1 MSTPTE
7 RNAFYSRE
15 REQWSDCG
23 YGGRSSVTAQRRR
36 SVPVTSTREC
46 GGLRDE
52 ACRPKPWKQTASADG
67 VHLYEFQNKLRC
79 VFVPMPANNV
89 VSFSIV
95 YLVGSNA
102 ETSSQYGSVHVLE
115 HLMFKGARKYHKG
128 SKRGDIWHALGDNGA
143 VGVNASTSKRR
154 TEYHSQMPVRL
165 LESAIE
171 LEADRM
177 ESPLLDQ
184 KAAEGERIVVLNEY
198 QRQRNSRTSLL
209 RQKTFMASFD
219 NGSTGK
225 AVIGTGKTICRIISH
240 MPELRRFQQTYYVPA
255 NACLV
260 ITGGPF
266 DAERTLA
273 HIHHCFGHMSPGTC
287 SRDADG
293 AGSLEEDQPQHG
305 AKAVDISGPMPVGLL
320 GFRTGMVAN
329 SREAVCLELF
339 AEWMNM
345 GVAGPFGDLLK
356 NQDLHQVQADYQ
368 RCFGAT
374 LFNVWVI
381 VTSTGNTVAKLE
393 TWLVAVLERLTS
405 MSTSYFGV
413 FKILDD
419 LKTSMHKMWER
430 ETDTCEGMNA
440 AIVESLSRCNSPFDV
455 ATRHQVLTSL
465 RLEDLA
471 RTAHSIFVSHR
482 MTVGKI
488 LPELEKLPCIHPAT
502 SQYSV
507 RGGAPTLCASSK
519 ARRFPFEAAVVTPSG
534 VYVKDETAPNVSIR
548 IHIPTPLTSDA
559 EAELKAA
566 LATAGVTLSDGEV
579 LAEKDLHEAFHS
591 SGASASVDGT
601 HSGINLSLEMPAG
614 TKNFLRLVSI
624 LKAGFVNPTISDADF
639 TNKKQFLSEQIV
651 GNDFDVNETARR
663 VYSQSLFHDSADPRR
678 VKLGSEEGAEIRRLT
693 RQQAL
698 CGLREAG
705 SMGAYVT
712 AVAPTD
718 EHLRAVKAAF
728 EDGKPQA
735 ACEPAFKPPTTS
747 PVAGR
752 VVYTPLAGK
761 TSATMMYGCALAVGP
776 KHRLS
781 LPLSLAVSVLG
792 GSFSSRLMQIVRDR
806 NSLTYGVNASTRL
819 LDPECTT
826 LSVVGTF
833 GEDLVQRGVQC
844 TKDVVA
850 DWKLTGITEEE
861 LDAAKKRA
869 LGSVDFTWNSP
880 SRCADALHACR
891 VHFRQPHERM
901 LSLPDRIKRVT
912 LEECNEAVTEL
923 LPPLEHWCCVVAG
936 ATPPHAVNIHC
947 KYTSSDIR
955 KH

>member
-1 MSTPTE
+1 MSTPAE

-320 GFRTGMVAN
+320 GFRTGTVAN

-430 ETDTCEGMNA
+430 ETDTCEGSDE
-440 AIVESLSRCNSPFDV
+440 V
-455 ATRHQVLTSL
+455 T
-465 RLEDLA
+465 
-471 RTAHSIFVSHR
+471 
-482 MTVGKI
+482 
-488 LPELEKLPCIHPAT
+488 
-502 SQYSV
+502 
-507 RGGAPTLCASSK
+507 GGF
-519 ARRFPFEAAVVTPSG
+519 R
-534 VYVKDETAPNVSIR
+534 
-548 IHIPTPLTSDA
+548 
-559 EAELKAA
+559 
-566 LATAGVTLSDGEV
+566 AG
-579 LAEKDLHEAFHS
+579 
-591 SGASASVDGT
+591 
-601 HSGINLSLEMPAG
+601 
-614 TKNFLRLVSI
+614 
-624 LKAGFVNPTISDADF
+624 
-639 TNKKQFLSEQIV
+639 
-651 GNDFDVNETARR
+651 
-663 VYSQSLFHDSADPRR
+663 
-678 VKLGSEEGAEIRRLT
+678 
-693 RQQAL
+693 
-698 CGLREAG
+698 
-705 SMGAYVT
+705 
-712 AVAPTD
+712 
-718 EHLRAVKAAF
+718 
-728 EDGKPQA
+728 
-735 ACEPAFKPPTTS
+735 
-747 PVAGR
+747 
-752 VVYTPLAGK
+752 
-761 TSATMMYGCALAVGP
+761 
-776 KHRLS
+776 
-781 LPLSLAVSVLG
+781 
-792 GSFSSRLMQIVRDR
+792 
-806 NSLTYGVNASTRL
+806 
-819 LDPECTT
+819 
-826 LSVVGTF
+826 
-833 GEDLVQRGVQC
+833 
-844 TKDVVA
+844 
-850 DWKLTGITEEE
+850 
-861 LDAAKKRA
+861 
-869 LGSVDFTWNSP
+869 
-880 SRCADALHACR
+880 
-891 VHFRQPHERM
+891 
-901 LSLPDRIKRVT
+901 
-912 LEECNEAVTEL
+912 
-923 LPPLEHWCCVVAG
+923 
-936 ATPPHAVNIHC
+936 
-947 KYTSSDIR
+947 
-955 KH
+955 

>member
-1 MSTPTE
+1 MSIPAELAE

-15 REQWSDCG
+15 REQWSECN
-23 YGGRSSVTAQRRR
+23 YGGRSSVTVQSQR

-177 ESPLLDQ
+177 ENPLLDE

-240 MPELRRFQQTYYVPA
+240 MSELRQFQQKYYVPA

-260 ITGGPF
+260 VTGGPF
-266 DAERTLA
+266 DAERILT
-273 HIHHCFGHMSPGTC
+273 HIHRCFGHIPPGEC

-293 AGSLEEDQPQHG
+293 AGSLEEDEPQHG

-320 GFRTGMVAN
+320 GFRTGTVAN

-405 MSTSYFGV
+405 VSTSDFGV
-413 FKILDD
+413 SPKMLED
-419 LKTSMHKMWER
+419 LKASMHKMWQR
-430 ETDTCEGMNA
+430 ETDNCEGMNA

-455 ATRHQVLTSL
+455 TIRHEVLASL
-465 RLEDLA
+465 HLEDLA
-471 RTAHSIFVSHR
+471 RTAHSVFVSHR

-488 LPELEKLPCIHPAT
+488 LPELEKVPCIHPAT
-502 SQYSV
+502 SEYSV
-507 RGGAPTLCASSK
+507 RGGAPTPCASSK

-566 LATAGVTLSDGEV
+566 LATAGVTLSSGEV

-601 HSGINLSLEMPAG
+601 HSGINLCLEMPADSDE
-614 TKNFLRLVSI
+614 NFGRLVSI
-624 LKAGFVNPTISDADF
+624 LKAGLVNPTISETDF
-639 TNKKQFLSEQIV
+639 TNKAQFLSEQIV

-663 VYSQSLFHDSADPRR
+663 VYSQSLFHDPADPRR
-678 VKLGSEEGAEIRRLT
+678 LKLGSEEGADIRRLT

-698 CGLREAG
+698 SGLREAG

-712 AVAPTD
+712 AVAPTK
-718 EHLRAVKAAF
+718 EHLRVVKAAF
-728 EDGKPQA
+728 EDGKPPA
-735 ACEPAFKPPTTS
+735 ACDVASKPPTVS

-752 VVYTPLAGK
+752 VVYKPLAGK
-761 TSATMMYGCALAVGP
+761 TSATMMYGCALPMGP

-781 LPLSLAVSVLG
+781 LPLSLAVSTLG
-792 GSFSSRLMQIVRDR
+792 GSFSSRLMQIVRDQ

-826 LSVVGTF
+826 LTVVGTF
-833 GEDLVQRGVQC
+833 GEDLMQRGVQC

-850 DWKLTGITEEE
+850 DWKATGITQEE
-861 LDAAKKRA
+861 LDVAKRRA

-880 SRCADALHACR
+880 SKCADALHACR
-891 VHFRQPHERM
+891 VHFDQPHERM
-901 LSLPDRIKRVT
+901 LSLPDRIRAVT
-912 LEECNEAVTEL
+912 LEECNEAVTNL
-923 LPPLEHWCCVVAG
+923 LPRLEDWCCTVAG
-936 ATPPHAVNIHC
+936 AIPERA
-947 KYTSSDIR
+947 R
-955 KH
+955 